1 MTMNR
6 KFVAKEL
13 VGAAKEL
20 VQAEKLIQS
29 AEEDDGAVDEAFA
42 STVRGLRSKLTK
54 LAPKKNR
61 RLRQYGVGMIKP
73 NGTVKDLVDALAKV
87 LAEA

>member
-1 MTMNR
+1 MDK
-6 KFVAKEL
+6 KFVAQEL

-20 VQAEKLIQS
+20 VQAEKLIQG
-29 AEEDDGAVDEAFA
+29 AEEDDGDVDEAFA
-42 STVRGLRSKLTK
+42 SVVRGLRSKLNK

-61 RLRQYGVGMIKP
+61 RLRQYGVGMIKQS
-73 NGTVKDLVDALAKV
+73 GTVKDLVDALAKV